1 VADLLITGRGGAG
14 SSLAIMLGR
23 ESLAVPVFEKA
34 RFSRENPCGER
45 LMLFCSVWVPVSAV
59 GGCPFYGISLPS
71 TDPSERKFIGGF
83 GTAHPR
89 AGRLMLRTD
98 QVRIS
103 SQEKYTHDEEVGVGR
118 SSLR

>member
-1 VADLLITGRGGAG
+1 
-14 SSLAIMLGR
+14 MLGR
-23 ESLAVPVFEKA
+23 EGWQYTSLKKHDSGEKSHVA
-34 RFSRENPCGER
+34 KATCCFAAFGSQFSGWR
-45 LMLFCSVWVPVSAV
+45 LPILRDSISPPSA
-59 GGCPFYGISLPS
+59 
-71 TDPSERKFIGGF
+71 DPGERKFIGGV

-89 AGRLMLRTD
+89 AGRLRLRTE

>member
-1 VADLLITGRGGAG
+1 MWRRPHAVLQR
-14 SSLAIMLGR
+14 LGP
-23 ESLAVPVFEKA
+23 S
-34 RFSRENPCGER
+34 
-45 LMLFCSVWVPVSAV
+45 SAV
-59 GGCPFYGISLPS
+59 GGYRFYGIRFHLRAR
-71 TDPSERKFIGGF
+71 TLANANLLGGV

-89 AGRLMLRTD
+89 AGRLRLRTE